1 MLMRIR
7 STGLRSLR
15 LKSWPSVK
23 LNPSAF
29 LQHEFRF
36 VFLPLC
42 TQGNQSTLES
52 DLRLFFSEPPRDC
65 RDWRTARTCNKG
77 HEGLELRELVDSHEL
92 NEFLGGQWTG
102 GMPCLSSG
110 ARRAAARPD
119 PPRSR

>member
-36 VFLPLC
+36 V
-42 TQGNQSTLES
+42 
-52 DLRLFFSEPPRDC
+52 FSEPPRDC